1 MIRAHSST
9 RSYTR
14 WTQQLDPTGTT
25 INNYS
30 STDSLTMGSGLQ
42 FSVNLEG
49 WDEIRASVLRGATA
63 LTGAKMSLRGYTE
76 TSLIV
81 TNFVEI
87 GESSTDVVVDVD
99 EVNKLKDSG
108 WVTIDKSLIPASG
121 DLILAWVEHGGN
133 DTTDPTFIHLG
144 VELREAADKVHI
156 QPNLGTASQSFK
168 IWMQRDYETVL
179 NPTNGSVAIFTTSGG
194 TYKGSRA
201 ETVPNED
208 GSFTLNLDASLSA
221 STNHDIK
228 VSMTDATGTLEQTFT
243 IST

>member
-1 MIRAHSST
+1 MIRAHSSA

-14 WTQQLDPTGTT
+14 WTQQLDPNGTT

-30 STDSLTMGSGLQ
+30 SADKLTLGSGLQ
-42 FSVNLEG
+42 FPVNLEG

-63 LTGAKMSLRGYTE
+63 LTGAKMSLRGYTT
-76 TSLIV
+76 TSLTV
-81 TNFVEI
+81 SNFVAI
-87 GESSTDVVVDVD
+87 GESSADVEVDVATANT
-99 EVNKLKDSG
+99 VTDSG

-121 DLILAWVEHGGN
+121 DLVLAWVEHGG
-133 DTTDPTFIHLG
+133 DGTTDPQFIHLG

-179 NPTNGSVAIFTTSGG
+179 NPTNGSVAIFTTSGS

-208 GSFTLNLDASLSA
+208 GSFTLNLDATLSA
-221 STNHDIK
+221 STSHDIK

>member
-14 WTQQLDPTGTT
+14 WTQQLDPSGTT

-30 STDSLTMGSGLQ
+30 ATDKLTLGSGLQ
-42 FSVNLEG
+42 FPVNLEG
-49 WDEIRASVLRGATA
+49 WDEIRASVLRGGTA
-63 LTGAKMSLRGYTE
+63 LTGAKMSLRGYTT
-76 TSLIV
+76 TSLTV

-87 GESSTDVVVDVD
+87 GEGGTDVEVDVD

-108 WVTIDKSLIPASG
+108 WVTIDKSLIPANG
-121 DLILAWVEHGGN
+121 DLVLAWVEHGGN
-133 DTTDPTFIHLG
+133 GTTDPKFIHLG

-156 QPNLGTASQSFK
+156 QPDLGTSSQSFK

-179 NPTNGSVAIFTTSGG
+179 NPTNGSVAIFTVSGG

-208 GSFTLNLDASLSA
+208 GSFTLNLDAALSA
-221 STNHDIK
+221 STSHNIK
-228 VSMTDATGTLEQTFT
+228 VAMTDATGTLEQTFT

>member
-1 MIRAHSST
+1 MIRARSSA

-14 WTQQLDPTGTT
+14 WTQQLDATGTT

-30 STDSLTMGSGLQ
+30 AADKLTLGSGLQ

-49 WDEIRASVLRGATA
+49 WDEIRASILRGATA
-63 LTGAKMSLRGYTE
+63 LTGAKMSLRGYTT
-76 TSLIV
+76 TSLTV
-81 TNFVEI
+81 SNFVEI
-87 GESSTDVVVDVD
+87 GEGSTDIEVDVD

-121 DLILAWVEHGGN
+121 DLVLAWIEHGGN
-133 DTTDPTFIHLG
+133 GTTDPKFIHLG

-156 QPNLGTASQSFK
+156 QPDLGTSSQSFK
-168 IWMQRDYETVL
+168 IWMQRDYDTVL
-179 NPTNGSVAIFTTSGG
+179 NPTNGSVAIFTTSGS

-208 GSFTLNLDASLSA
+208 GSFTLNLDATLSA